1 MLQRLPAQP
10 APHTLVEPLTAREG
24 EVLLLLAQGCT
35 NPEIADHLCIAVST
49 VKVHIRNVYA
59 KLHARNRIE
68 AINAAYRLHL
78 IHHPT

>member
-1 MLQRLPAQP
+1 MLQVSHTQQAPPA
-10 APHTLVEPLTAREG
+10 LVEPLTAREC

-35 NPEIADHLCIAVST
+35 NPEIAALLCIAVST